1 MSDCTI
7 LTISG
12 DEQFPALLRKE
23 LHDQVH
29 GTTPMIV
36 AATIDEACS
45 LLPMAHPRLIVVHWN
60 RHGGCYEELN
70 RLLWATTVLA
80 RRVPVL
86 VITDRYRVDQAT
98 TLYRMGVA
106 EYISR
111 THHQDQFGRILD
123 TYLHHA
129 PSSSLERVTSSD
141 EQPPLSG
148 QSLVFVAPVLESASR
163 LKVDTDR
170 AVPLSS
176 QASGSGNLT
185 DN

>member
-7 LTISG
+7 LMISG

-29 GTTPMIV
+29 GTSPMIV

-98 TLYRMGVA
+98 TLYRMGVT

-111 THHQDQFGRILD
+111 THHQDQFGKILD

-129 PSSSLERVTSSD
+129 PASSLETVTYSD
-141 EQPPLSG
+141 EQPQSSG
-148 QSLVFVAPVLESASR
+148 KAWSLPHPS
-163 LKVDTDR
+163 LKAKAQV
-170 AVPLSS
+170 V
-176 QASGSGNLT
+176 
-185 DN
+185 